1 MNGELDRI
9 GKSLGTWESED
20 RQQRRAGAHGTHELG
35 PRAAG
40 NLCLDGVGVARK
52 RLDEDPEGCIG
63 TRLAHD
69 EMRGQIACR
78 PATAQGRSVRARLK
92 EEVAEFLALLP
103 GDVGGLHV
111 AIVAQLR

>member
-1 MNGELDRI
+1 
-9 GKSLGTWESED
+9 
-20 RQQRRAGAHGTHELG
+20 
-35 PRAAG
+35 
-40 NLCLDGVGVARK
+40 
-52 RLDEDPEGCIG
+52 
-63 TRLAHD
+63 
-69 EMRGQIACR
+69 MRGQIACR